1 MCVGICRRKYHQVG
15 RVRVDE
21 NNQLEPAYH
30 TKGQSNCGGR
40 RLPRINL
47 VNYSLCRVARSNSV
61 AGSAAGPLNF
71 HLDTS
76 PELSASALYT
86 KAPTSDP
93 CAAGPLSSAVRGLP
107 CQNMP

>member
-1 MCVGICRRKYHQVG
+1 MGICRGKYHQVG

-30 TKGQSNCGGR
+30 TEGQSNCGGR
-40 RLPRINL
+40 RLPRLNL
-47 VNYSLCRVARSNSV
+47 VNYSLCRVAGSISV
-61 AGSAAGPLNF
+61 AGSAAGLLTF
-71 HLDTS
+71 HLDTL

-93 CAAGPLSSAVRGLP
+93 CAAGPL
-107 CQNMP
+107 